1 VVGEVEVMVE
11 KDLVVGEVEVMVEKD
26 LVVGLEE
33 QRVGSKEEG

>member
-1 VVGEVEVMVE
+1 
-11 KDLVVGEVEVMVEKD
+11 LVVGEVEVMVEKD